1 MNEPFQ
7 ILRVG
12 RHVAKNG
19 AARTFE
25 ASDLDRIAELYNKRE
40 GEAPIVVGHPE
51 QDAPA
56 YGWIERLTLA
66 GDRLLATP
74 RKINRAFADLVKK
87 GAYER
92 ISVALDGDRL
102 RHVGFLGG
110 AAPAVD
116 LPNVALSA
124 VEEETRFEFA
134 APEAGFALS
143 EGGSRERALF
153 VAELDRL
160 SESGSL
166 PPALRDDFLAAAETT
181 TTRTE
186 FSAYDLD
193 DAERSPLAGLLR
205 IARRTSRYFG
215 DGIFFKEAATG
226 RLEVRG
232 DVADYAPR
240 NHERTKERHQ

>member
-1 MNEPFQ
+1 MNAPFQ
-7 ILRVG
+7 ILRAG

-19 AARTFE
+19 AARTFGID
-25 ASDLDRIAELYNKRE
+25 DLDRVADLYNKRE
-40 GEAPIVVGHPE
+40 GDAPIVVGHPE
-51 QDAPA
+51 DDSPA
-56 YGWIERLTLA
+56 YGWIAKLTRA

-74 RKINRAFADLVKK
+74 RTINRAFADLVKK

-124 VEEETRFEFA
+124 PDEEVVFEFSAPDAGFATLSERDVERDAFLTELNRLSDSGALPPGLRDEFIAVAERSPDRFEFT
-134 APEAGFALS
+134 S
-143 EGGSRERALF
+143 SDREL
-153 VAELDRL
+153 
-160 SESGSL
+160 
-166 PPALRDDFLAAAETT
+166 
-181 TTRTE
+181 
-186 FSAYDLD
+186 
-193 DAERSPLAGLLR
+193 ERSPLAGLLR
-205 IARRTSRYFG
+205 IARRTSKYFG
-215 DGIFFKEAATG
+215 DGMFFKEAATG
-226 RLEVRG
+226 RRDDYH

>member
-56 YGWIERLTLA
+56 YGWIERLSLA

-74 RKINRAFADLVKK
+74 RTINRAFADLVKK

-134 APEAGFALS
+134 APEAGFARFEDRS
-143 EGGSRERALF
+143 QERALF
-153 VAELDRL
+153 VAELNRL

-166 PPALRDDFLAAAETT
+166 PPGLRDDFIAAAETT
-181 TTRTE
+181 SRTE
-186 FSAYDLD
+186 FSSYDLD
-193 DAERSPLAGLLR
+193 DADGSPLAGLLR

-215 DGIFFKEAATG
+215 DGMFFKEAATG
-226 RLEVRG
+226 RLEDRG

-240 NHERTKERHQ
+240 NHERK